1 MEAVA
6 AAGQRRDALAAAR
19 EALTGIGSVLWQ
31 LGGAELGPVLTEID
45 DLIRLGEAAR
55 VAVVGEAIERG
66 EASSYTGPTP
76 GLATDSD
83 EPEQRGHADAGDVG
97 AVAAGLAGVPW
108 VREWAPSLRAG
119 GAGRLM
125 RLTERLRDPK
135 ADQLREAVESGRV
148 GVGNAVVCLAELDRL
163 TPRLCPP
170 AVPTVWRAL
179 IDLAA
184 RFGPREIRA
193 VRPRLLADYGAD
205 GELQAEQEAAARRVA
220 LSQPYDRGDGVFEYA
235 LRLDVEGRTV
245 LEAALGPLAA
255 SRPAEGIPDRRGSD
269 RRRADALVELV
280 RRAVSCPDGVPTA
293 AKAQLFLT
301 VDVDDLVAGSA
312 PPPRSGPPTPG
323 RFWPPRRCAES
334 AVTRAF
340 SPPSWADQDTSW
352 TLATPPAGSPPAKPR
367 RCGCETGTARSPAAG
382 CPRNGAT
389 DITSATTPTAA
400 PRIWGNATLLCGYH
414 HRWVHDHRLTAT
426 LRPEGKVAWDLT
438 PGSYDRE
445 RR

>member
-6 AAGQRRDALAAAR
+6 AAGQRRDA
-19 EALTGIGSVLWQ
+19 
-31 LGGAELGPVLTEID
+31 LGPVLTEID

-83 EPEQRGHADAGDVG
+83 EPEQGGHADAGDVG

-148 GVGNAVVCLAELDRL
+148 GVGNAVACLAEMDRL

-193 VRPRLLADYGAD
+193 VWPRLLADYGAD
-205 GELQAEQEAAARRVA
+205 GELQADQEAA
-220 LSQPYDRGDGVFEYA
+220 
-235 LRLDVEGRTV
+235 
-245 LEAALGPLAA
+245 
-255 SRPAEGIPDRRGSD
+255 AEGIPDRRGSD

-280 RRAVSCPDGVPTA
+280 RRAVSCPGRGAHGGQGAAVPHRGRGRPGCPGRRRHHDRVRRHRDA
-293 AKAQLFLT
+293 
-301 VDVDDLVAGSA
+301 
-312 PPPRSGPPTPG
+312 SGP
-323 RFWPPRRCAES
+323 R
-334 AVTRAF
+334 
-340 SPPSWADQDTSW
+340 D
-352 TLATPPAGSPPAKPR
+352 
-367 RCGCETGTARSPAAG
+367 
-382 CPRNGAT
+382 GA
-389 DITSATTPTAA
+389 P
-400 PRIWGNATLLCGYH
+400 N
-414 HRWVHDHRLTAT
+414 RL
-426 LRPEGKVAWDLT
+426 
-438 PGSYDRE
+438 
-445 RR
+445 